1 MAIISLLI
9 MILATFVTFGLYS
22 SLTGIDNPFYA
33 FAEHSYIGAGIGF
46 LVVMSLMYIRR
57 SILEPIL
64 LNPVG
69 NFSLIVGL
77 ILGLM
82 MLTRISSKYSY
93 LARIPITIGVSVGV
107 GISTRTLIFTRVIK
121 QITATFKPLWGVP
134 LPEALSNLLVLIFI
148 SSSLIFFLYTIET
161 KGVAKKTANLG
172 KYVLYAGFGAL
183 YAQTF
188 MGRIGLFLGR
198 METMLFPMTQR
209 YITVIVALGIL
220 VAIYVMDKY
229 YPDLLKRVMPQ

>member
-1 MAIISLLI
+1 MEIITLLI
-9 MILATFVTFGLYS
+9 MILATLVTFGLYS

-46 LVVMSLMYIRR
+46 LVVMSLMYLRKSVI
-57 SILEPIL
+57 EPIL
-64 LNPVG
+64 LNPLG
-69 NFSLIVGL
+69 NFSLVVGL
-77 ILGLM
+77 ILGLL
-82 MLTRISSKYSY
+82 MLTRVSPEYSY
-93 LARIPITIGVSVGV
+93 LARIPITIGVSVAL
-107 GISTRTLIFTRVIK
+107 GISTRTLIFTSLIK

-198 METMLFPMTQR
+198 METMLFPMSQR
-209 YITVIVALGIL
+209 VITLVVALGML
-220 VAIYVMDKY
+220 VIIYVMSKY
-229 YPDLLKRVMPQ
+229 YPDLLKRLMPQ